1 MSNYKPTGFV
11 MMHIMVSL
19 AAFQIVWAWNLW
31 KLARFLP
38 LLLKVFL
45 WDLLLQNVVDLCSEL
60 RLYSLKLDITRDWLM
75 VWNSDPGIGFLR
87 APQKAN
93 LQLVYAPFL
102 GECFSY
108 SWRKQCF
115 FFSHERR
122 GMGKYVAL
130 GIFCIWAFFGTLRT
144 TVGGGLSFPVSAII
158 P

>member
-60 RLYSLKLDITRDWLM
+60 RLYSLILETGWWCETQIQ
-75 VWNSDPGIGFLR
+75 V
-87 APQKAN
+87 
-93 LQLVYAPFL
+93 LVSSELSKRQICNWFTL
-102 GECFSY
+102 LFWGGCFSY
-108 SWRKQCF
+108 SWRKECLF
-115 FFSHERR
+115 VFSHERWE
-122 GMGKYVAL
+122 MGKYVAL
-130 GIFCIWAFFGTLRT
+130 GISCIWAFFGTLRT
-144 TVGGGLSFPVSAII
+144 TVGCGLSFPVSAII